1 MEMTEYKSGT
11 PTRNLQEEN
20 LGPTSSRN
28 RFRVLGKLRPRL
40 PAMLHFEREQAH
52 KRKRKKLATFYE
64 IHEQPIL
71 ILTFILSLQHFMTV
85 QGMTALQP
93 KLMSKFL
100 CTDEGNPAIGRLV
113 GSASFVSGIG
123 TLLQT
128 TAGVRLPVVQSGALG
143 LASPALAE
151 LKFDLSP
158 CPENST
164 PDDEIWMSRMLNV
177 QASIAVGAATELV
190 MGAMGVVGVFQ
201 RWVTPLTMTPAIA
214 LIGLSSISAATEPA
228 STSWTIAVITAALIT
243 LLSQYLTPCRPA
255 SELVVVKKLND
266 GITFLSIVPIFVTVL
281 IVWLACHVLTVKDV
295 FPEDHA
301 GRTDHLASA
310 IGNTTWFRVPLP
322 FQWGTPTLSWESAV
336 TTVFVSIMNMMET
349 VCDYYAYAVVSGLP
363 PPPPRAIN
371 RGIFME
377 GLGCLLAAC
386 FGSGVLCGIQDI
398 NIGLLAVTKCA
409 SLRVVQVAAGMMVLF
424 GLMTKA
430 SVVALSVP
438 APILGGLLLVLLATI
453 AGVGLAQLRYVDLTS
468 SRNVF
473 IVGVSL
479 TLGIIV
485 PLHVGPASEFAMTQV
500 KVIDRVIYAFFST
513 GSLIGGFVGCLL
525 DHTIP
530 GTEDERGILKLRECF
545 SEAGARTMVANDP
558 LRHWQFYSVPCFDKM
573 LRRFPVL
580 RKLPVMP
587 EREPHVSY
595 LEDE

>member
-1 MEMTEYKSGT
+1 
-11 PTRNLQEEN
+11 
-20 LGPTSSRN
+20 
-28 RFRVLGKLRPRL
+28 
-40 PAMLHFEREQAH
+40 MLHFEREQAH

-128 TAGVRLPVVQSGALG
+128 TAGVRTAKTRRRQLLCV
-143 LASPALAE
+143 
-151 LKFDLSP
+151 
-158 CPENST
+158 C
-164 PDDEIWMSRMLNV
+164 
-177 QASIAVGAATELV
+177 
-190 MGAMGVVGVFQ
+190 
-201 RWVTPLTMTPAIA
+201 VTTYSLRSEAFPYLR
-214 LIGLSSISAATEPA
+214 S
-228 STSWTIAVITAALIT
+228 TAALIT

-266 GITFLSIVPIFVTVL
+266 GITFLSIVPVSFTDQKRRCRIPGIFTLYIVYYFAQIFVTVL

-398 NIGLLAVTKCA
+398 NIGLLAVTK
-409 SLRVVQVAAGMMVLF
+409 
-424 GLMTKA
+424 
-430 SVVALSVP
+430 
-438 APILGGLLLVLLATI
+438 
-453 AGVGLAQLRYVDLTS
+453 YLT
-468 SRNVF
+468 VF
-473 IVGVSL
+473 
-479 TLGIIV
+479 
-485 PLHVGPASEFAMTQV
+485 
-500 KVIDRVIYAFFST
+500 
-513 GSLIGGFVGCLL
+513 
-525 DHTIP
+525 
-530 GTEDERGILKLRECF
+530 
-545 SEAGARTMVANDP
+545 
-558 LRHWQFYSVPCFDKM
+558 
-573 LRRFPVL
+573 
-580 RKLPVMP
+580 
-587 EREPHVSY
+587 
-595 LEDE
+595 